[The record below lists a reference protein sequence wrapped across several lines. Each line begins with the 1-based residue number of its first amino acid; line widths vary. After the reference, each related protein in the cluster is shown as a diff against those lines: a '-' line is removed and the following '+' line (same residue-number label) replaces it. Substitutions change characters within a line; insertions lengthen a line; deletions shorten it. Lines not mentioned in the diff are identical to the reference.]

1 MKEPTD
7 ISDWIKPP
15 LLPIEKGRRLRLSLP
30 RRQVGDMLHF
40 AQKVPSVPVQRRMRV
55 GPLLHARRE
64 ALPRPKWVN
73 LFAKGFSVVAAE
85 TPRLRQAY
93 MNFPWP
99 HIYEHPESIATIA
112 VEREYRGE
120 EAVFFPKFFAPDKQP
135 IGTLESYLNYFK
147 EAPLDEI
154 SEYWLG
160 LFVSRFWRP
169 LRRSMWWFALNVSG
183 DIRARVFGTFS
194 ISVYSGLG
202 AESLHPIAPITSL
215 LNFGTIGPDGQVDL
229 RLVYDHRVLDG
240 ATVARALK
248 RLEEAL
254 NDQVASELDVEPPL
268 VFPFPN
274 RGAA

>member
-1 MKEPTD
+1 MKEPTHA
-7 ISDWIKPP
+7 SDWLKPP
-15 LLPIEKGRRLRLSLP
+15 LLPIEKGKRLRLSLP
-30 RRQVGDMLHF
+30 RRQVGDLLHF
-40 AQKVPSVPVQRRMRV
+40 AQKVPSVPVQRRMNL
-55 GPLLHARRE
+55 GPLLQARQK

-73 LFAKGFSVVAAE
+73 LIAKGFSLVAAE
-85 TPRLRQAY
+85 TPPLRQAY
-93 MNFPWP
+93 MTFPWP

-112 VEREYRGE
+112 VEREYRGDA
-120 EAVFFPKFFAPDKQP
+120 AVFFPKFFAPDKQA
-135 IGTLESYLNYFK
+135 ISTLDAYLNYFK
-147 EAPLDEI
+147 EAPLNEI

-160 LFVSRFWRP
+160 LFASRFWRP

-202 AESLHPIAPITSL
+202 AESLHPISPITSL
-215 LNFGTIGPDGQVDL
+215 LNFGTIGPDGHVDL

-240 ATVARALK
+240 ATVARALN
-248 RLEEAL
+248 RLEQTL
-254 NDQVASELDVEPPL
+254 NDQVANELDAKPLL